1 MRVLV
6 LGASGFIGSHVAATL
21 AALGHEVRA
30 GARSPDAARR
40 LAPAHDWVRADF
52 SELAEPSQWTVLVE
66 GVDAVVNCVGVLQDG
81 AGDSLRAA
89 HVTGPAALIAACA
102 ASGPKRLIHVSAVGT
117 DDDVGTGYGA
127 SKLATET
134 LLRDSSLD
142 WVILRPSL
150 VLARGVYGGSAL
162 LRGLAAFPLVIP
174 VVGGA
179 GNFRP
184 VAMEDICAI
193 IAGLLQADGPLRRTV
208 DVAGPEVVSL
218 AGILGGLR
226 GWLGLAP
233 APVVQ
238 FPAWLVAPVARL
250 GDLAGWLGWPSALR
264 TTSLRQ
270 MAHDVAGQPAD
281 PAQLAGV
288 IPRSFSSWLASHPAT
303 VQDRWHARLYLMRP
317 IAILILGVFWIG
329 TGVVTFWPGWRE
341 AVAVLREAGYG
352 AMAQPVAAGGALA
365 DIALGVLLWIRRY
378 SGRAAIGM
386 ALLGAAY
393 LVAGTISA
401 PQLWLDPLGPW
412 LKVLPVIVLALCVA
426 ATDDRR

>member
-1 MRVLV
+1 VRVLV

-21 AALGHEVRA
+21 AGLGHEVRA
-30 GARSPDAARR
+30 GARRPDTARR
-40 LAPAHDWVRADF
+40 LAPAHEWVRADF
-52 SELAEPSQWTVLVE
+52 SELGDPSDWTGLLE

-89 HVTGPAALIAACA
+89 HVTGPAALIAACTTV
-102 ASGPKRLIHVSAVGT
+102 GPGRLIHVSAVGT
-117 DDDVGTGYGA
+117 DEQVGTGYGA

-134 LLRDSSLD
+134 LIKDSSLD

-184 VAMEDICAI
+184 VAMEDLCAI
-193 IAGLLQADGPLRRTV
+193 IEGLLRTEGPLRRSA
-208 DVAGPEVVSL
+208 DVAGPQVVSL
-218 AGILGGLR
+218 AELLAGLR

-233 APVVQ
+233 APVVR

-281 PAQLAGV
+281 AAQLAGV
-288 IPRSFSSWLASHPAT
+288 VPRSFSSWLTRHPAT
-303 VQDRWHARLYLMRP
+303 VQDRWHARLCLLRP
-317 IAILILGVFWIG
+317 IAILILGIFWIG
-329 TGVVTFWPGWRE
+329 TGMVTLGPGWRE
-341 AVAVLREAGYG
+341 AVAVLQDAGYG
-352 AMAQPVAAGGALA
+352 TMASPVAAGGALA
-365 DIALGVLLWIRRY
+365 DITLGALLWVRRF

-386 ALLGAAY
+386 VLLGAAY
-393 LVAGTISA
+393 LVAGTLSA

-426 ATDDRR
+426 ATEDRR

>member
-21 AALGHEVRA
+21 AGLGHEVRA
-30 GARSPDAARR
+30 GARRPDAAKR
-40 LAPAHDWVRADF
+40 LAPAHEWVRADF
-52 SELAEPSQWTVLVE
+52 SELGEPSNWTGLLE

-89 HVTGPAALIAACA
+89 HVTGPAALIAACE
-102 ASGPKRLIHVSAVGT
+102 ASGPGRLIHVSAVGT
-117 DDDVGTGYGA
+117 DEQVGTGYGA

-134 LLRDSSLD
+134 LIKGSSLD

-162 LRGLAAFPLVIP
+162 LRGLAAFPLVVP

-184 VAMEDICAI
+184 VAMQDLCAI
-193 IAGLLQADGPLRRTV
+193 IAGLLQAEGPLRRSV

-218 AGILGGLR
+218 AGLLSGLR
-226 GWLGLAP
+226 GWLGLPP
-233 APVVQ
+233 APVVLV
-238 FPAWLVAPVARL
+238 PAWLVAPAAWL

-270 MAHDVAGQPAD
+270 MAHDVAGEPAD
-281 PAQLAGV
+281 PAMLAGV
-288 IPRSFSSWLASHPAT
+288 TPVSFSSWLTRHPAT
-303 VQDRWHARLYLMRP
+303 VQDRWHARLCLLRP
-317 IAILILGVFWIG
+317 LAILILGVFWSA
-329 TGVVTFWPGWRE
+329 TGVVTLWPGWRE
-341 AVAVLREAGYG
+341 AVAVLRDAGYG
-352 AMAQPVAAGGALA
+352 ALSPTVAAGGALA
-365 DIALGVLLWIRRY
+365 DIALGLLLWVRRF

-393 LVAGTISA
+393 LVAGTVSA

-412 LKVLPVIVLALCVA
+412 LKILPVIALALCVA
-426 ATDDRR
+426 ATEDRR